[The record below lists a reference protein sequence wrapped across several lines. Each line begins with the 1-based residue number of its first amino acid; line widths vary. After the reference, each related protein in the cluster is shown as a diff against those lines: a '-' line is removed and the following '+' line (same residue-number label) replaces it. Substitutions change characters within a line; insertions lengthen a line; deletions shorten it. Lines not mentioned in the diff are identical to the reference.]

1 MSSEESLDEFKC
13 ALSDDYKHF
22 LIEPIVL
29 INCGHSVCKSCIL
42 NESSN
47 TIKCKICEIET
58 EIDLKTAKV
67 SAALKISIK

>member
-29 INCGHSVCKSCIL
+29 INCGHSEEL
-42 NESSN
+42 Y
-47 TIKCKICEIET
+47 
-58 EIDLKTAKV
+58 
-67 SAALKISIK
+67 